1 MKFNLMDG
9 KQDIT
14 DLFRNSRE

>member
-1 MKFNLMDG
+1 MDG